1 MVKTAIW
8 KKLMRTIFFFACC
21 AFQFQQKCIFAH
33 EGHDHGSNTPIT
45 IKKSTVAHL
54 QSILESYKSLYKK
67 LLEQD
72 IQRIPLLAQNIMDAA
87 QSGVQTEN
95 KGEGRYMMEHIFQH
109 AISLKEG
116 ETLENAKEFLGLI
129 SSELVPFFIAWP
141 MQLKENKLRLYH
153 CKNDGKYWFQAENSA
168 PNCPYAHGELSIC
181 TIIEEVAY
189 K

>member
-8 KKLMRTIFFFACC
+8 KKLMRTIFFCACC
-21 AFQFQQKCIFAH
+21 TFLSHQKCIFAH
-33 EGHDHGSNTPIT
+33 EGHDHWSNTPIT

-54 QSILESYKSLYKK
+54 QSILESYKFLYKK

-87 QSGVQTEN
+87 QSGVQTEK

-109 AISLKEG
+109 AMSLKES
-116 ETLENAKEFLGLI
+116 ETVKNAKESFGLI
-129 SSELVPFFIAWP
+129 SSELFPFFIAWP

-153 CKNDGKYWFQAENSA
+153 CEDDGKYWFQADNSA
-168 PNCPYAHGELSIC
+168 PNCPYAHGELSTC
-181 TIIEEVAY
+181 NIIEEVAN